1 MSTTIEK
8 TAVDKAAE
16 YYDSTPADEFYFK
29 IWGGDHIHVGIY
41 NHSKESIKDA
51 SPRIVQMMG
60 SKLKLNTDTKLLD
73 LGSGYGGAARYLA
86 KNFGCH
92 VTCLNLSSNQNERNR
107 ALNKK
112 NDLDGLITV
121 VEGNFE
127 DIPFPEN
134 SFDVAWSQDAI
145 VHSADREL
153 VVQEV
158 VRALNERGEFI
169 FTDLMQTYDCPKSIL
184 KPIIDRIELDSMG
197 SFGFYLEQGRKLG
210 VKKIEIQNLSE
221 HLTTHYQRVME
232 ETQDRYDEMVE
243 SCGKEYI
250 DKMIEGLKHW
260 VEAGKNNYLSW
271 GIVHMNKSNIG

>member
-1 MSTTIEK
+1 MSTTTEK
-8 TAVDKAAE
+8 TAVDKAEE

-60 SKLKLNTDTKLLD
+60 SKLKLNTDIKLLD

-145 VHSADREL
+145 VHSADRKL

-158 VRALNERGEFI
+158 VRVLNDKGEFI
-169 FTDLMQTYDCPKSIL
+169 FTDLMQTYDCPNNIL
-184 KPIIDRIELDSMG
+184 KPIIDRIQLDSMG

-210 VKKIEIQNLSE
+210 VKQIEIQNLSE

>member
-1 MSTTIEK
+1 M
-8 TAVDKAAE
+8 
-16 YYDSTPADEFYFK
+16 
-29 IWGGDHIHVGIY
+29 
-41 NHSKESIKDA
+41 
-51 SPRIVQMMG
+51 
-60 SKLKLNTDTKLLD
+60 
-73 LGSGYGGAARYLA
+73 
-86 KNFGCH
+86 
-92 VTCLNLSSNQNERNR
+92 
-107 ALNKK
+107 
-112 NDLDGLITV
+112 ITV

-145 VHSADREL
+145 VHSADRKL

-158 VRALNERGEFI
+158 VRVLNDKGEFI
-169 FTDLMQTYDCPKSIL
+169 FTDLMQTYDCPNNIL
-184 KPIIDRIELDSMG
+184 KPIIDRIQLDSMG

-271 GIVHMNKSNIG
+271 GIVHMNKSDIG